1 MTVPDGDEGE
11 APGWSLLAA
20 EEARSRLE
28 TPAEGLTAAEAA
40 RRLEEHGPNR
50 IGEEKVVHWWS
61 VLVHQVRSPLVYVLL
76 GALAVT
82 LLIQSFGDAIVIGA
96 VLLIN
101 TIVGFLQ
108 EFRAE
113 RSVEALLQLVA
124 RKAVVLRGGRRHR
137 IPAEEVVPGDIVL
150 LRGGDVIPADVRW
163 LRARSLQVD
172 ESLLTGES
180 VPVQKSTSV
189 PSHGGTDDDGS
200 GGSLPI
206 AERTSMGFLGTAVTT
221 GKARG
226 LVVATGRETE
236 LGAIAGEVEATAEV
250 ETPLQRRITR
260 LTQWIAVVILGIA
273 LLAFGIGWLA
283 GRGLFEMLLL
293 AVALA
298 VAAIPAGLPIVVTVA
313 LAIGVERMARR
324 HAVIRRLPAVDT
336 LGSCTVILSDKT
348 GTLTRNEMT
357 VRTLRTAAGEYRL
370 QGEEEDGQARWPGR
384 RWSGDNL
391 SEDRAATWSLRT
403 GALCNDLEPAADG
416 GEDRSTGDPMEK
428 ALVAAA
434 GAGGYESAEEGERF
448 PRIDEIPF
456 RTERR
461 YMATVHR
468 VEEGGEGTGLAE
480 DQSFA
485 LVKGAPEAVLD
496 LCDGVLGADGSVG
509 PLDREEWTRQ
519 NESMAGEGLRVLAMA
534 VALEPE
540 AVEAVQEEEPRQLVL
555 VGLQGLLDPPRP
567 SARDSVDR
575 CHEVGIRVAMVTG
588 DHAATAG
595 AIARAVHIEERPD
608 AGETEIFTGRQIEE
622 ASDEALDEVLRRVH
636 TFARVEPLQK
646 NRLVERLKAQGEIVA
661 VTGDGV
667 NDAPALKNAHL
678 GAAMGSGTDVA
689 KEASDMVITDDRF
702 SSVFAAVEQG
712 RIAFRNIRMATF
724 FLLSTGM
731 ADVLLILVA
740 LVLGWPLPLVP
751 AQILWCNV
759 VTNGIAD
766 VALAFEPGDKSLL
779 RRPPRPPREGVLN
792 RNLLERLVLVGS
804 WLTVGVLGVFLWKW
818 GFDFRS
824 WSGND
829 DQLTVARTAALTTM
843 ILFQMVHVFNCRSE
857 DVSLFRR
864 SLFSN
869 KLLFAGVLASLAVHI
884 GALHWPVTQGL
895 LDLTPLDLETWL
907 VSAAV
912 ASTAIAVNELHKK
925 WRGSGQR

>member
-1 MTVPDGDEGE
+1 MS
-11 APGWSLLAA
+11 APGADERDPPAWSLLPA
-20 EEARSRLE
+20 EEAQRRTG
-28 TPAEGLTAAEAA
+28 TPAEGLTAEEAA

-50 IGEEKVVHWWS
+50 IGEKEEVHWWS
-61 VLVHQVRSPLVYVLL
+61 VLFHQVRSPLVYVLL

-82 LLIQSFGDAIVIGA
+82 LLIRSFGDAIVIGA

-101 TIVGFLQ
+101 TVVGFLQ

-113 RSVEALLQLVA
+113 RSVQALLQLVA

-163 LRARSLQVD
+163 LQARSLQVD

-189 PSHGGTDDDGS
+189 PAGGGEGTD
-200 GGSLPI
+200 SLPI

-226 LVVATGRETE
+226 LVVATGRGTE
-236 LGAIAGEVEATAEV
+236 LGAIAGEVEETAEV

-260 LTQWIAVVILGIA
+260 LTQWIAVLILGIA
-273 LLAFGIGWLA
+273 LLAFGVGWVA

-357 VRTLRTAAGEYRL
+357 VRALRTAGGEYRL

-384 RWSGDNL
+384 RWTGEGL
-391 SEDRAATWSLRT
+391 AEDRAATWSLRT

-416 GEDRSTGDPMEK
+416 SEDRSTGDPMEK

-434 GAGGYESAEEGERF
+434 AAAGRESAEEEQRF
-448 PRIDEIPF
+448 PRVDEIPF

-468 VEEGGEGTGLAE
+468 VEEGGEESGLEEDGT
-480 DQSFA
+480 FA

-496 LCDGVLGADGSVG
+496 LCDRVLQPDGSVG

-534 VALEPE
+534 VALEPR
-540 AVEAVQEEEPRQLVL
+540 AVETVREEEPRQLVL

-588 DHAATAG
+588 DHARTAG
-595 AIARAVHIEERPD
+595 AIARAVHIEEGPD
-608 AGETEIFTGRQIEE
+608 TAETEIFTGRQIEE
-622 ASDEALDEVLRRVH
+622 ASDEELDQVLARVH

-646 NRLVERLKAQGEIVA
+646 NRLVERLKGQGEIVA

-731 ADVLLILVA
+731 ADVLLILGA

-779 RRPPRPPREGVLN
+779 RRPPRPPGEGILN

-824 WSGND
+824 WSGED
-829 DQLTVARTAALTTM
+829 DRLTVARTAALTTM
-843 ILFQMVHVFNCRSE
+843 ILFQKVHVFNCRSE
-857 DVSLFRR
+857 DVSIFRR
-864 SLFSN
+864 SLFGN
-869 KLLFAGVLASLAVHI
+869 KLLFAGVLTSLAVHI
-884 GALHWPVTQGL
+884 GALHWSVTQQL
-895 LDLTPLDLETWL
+895 LDVTPLDPLTWL

-912 ASTAIAVNELHKK
+912 AATAIAVNELHKK
-925 WRGSGQR
+925 WRGGAR